1 MKFLDLIAKVMG
13 GLWKFVTNT
22 FSICL
27 VSAIA
32 VFVIAIFM
40 PDEVLQAIEIV
51 KGLFP

>member
-1 MKFLDLIAKVMG
+1 MKFLDLIAKAIG
-13 GLWKFVTNT
+13 GLWKFVTTT
-22 FSICL
+22 FSL
-27 VSAIA
+27 VLISAIA